1 MADPLVLTFA
11 EIEFVLRARPDQA
24 EAVRRHLRINPEAAT
39 DIVVAAGVAA
49 LLARG
54 LCTMSGPEV
63 VPTAPIVAV
72 TAGFAAGAMH
82 TQAVGWVDRPP
93 GGGDFLSRETPPPAA
108 FPPPACEI

>member
-1 MADPLVLTFA
+1 MPEQLVLTFA
-11 EIEFVLRARPDQA
+11 EIEFLLRASSDQA
-24 EAVRRHLRINPEAAT
+24 EAVRQHLRINPEAAT

-72 TAGFAAGAMH
+72 TAGLAVSAMH
-82 TQAVGWVDRPP
+82 TEAVGWIDGRPVVMHLFS
-93 GGGDFLSRETPPPAA
+93 GESVRLAV
-108 FPPPACEI
+108 